1 MDDAAGTGTP
11 EPGHEPPTSPPPA
24 VGGGTGLPDN
34 VAGALCYIL
43 GPITGILFF
52 ILDRQRAFVRFHAV
66 QCLALT
72 VAWFALWVVLMVVG
86 MVLNVVPI
94 LGAIVGFFLTLGV
107 SVAGFALWLW
117 LMYQAYQGNTWAI
130 PGLAP
135 HVRRIAAES
144 AS

>member
-1 MDDAAGTGTP
+1 
-11 EPGHEPPTSPPPA
+11 
-24 VGGGTGLPDN
+24 

-43 GPITGILFF
+43 GPITGVLFF
-52 ILDRQRAFVRFHAV
+52 ILDRPRTFVRFHAV

-72 VAWFALWVVLMVVG
+72 VAWFALWMVLMVVG